1 MERQH
6 QVEVL
11 KQSWENEPRWQG
23 IKRPYTAEQVVRLR
37 SSVQIE
43 YTLARLGS
51 ERLWNLMHTEPF
63 VQALGA
69 LTGNQAVQQVLV
81 GLKAIYLSG
90 WQVAADAN
98 TAGQTYPDQSLY
110 PSDSVPTVV
119 RKINNALLRADQLQ
133 HLHDKGDIH
142 WLAPIVADIEA
153 GLGGPLN
160 TFELVKSCIDAGASA
175 VHLEDQ
181 ISSLKKCGHMGG
193 KVLAPASEFLRKF
206 AAARLAADVL
216 DVPTLMVARTDAKG
230 ARLTRSDIDPIDQP
244 FLTGKRT
251 LEGYF
256 EIKGGLEL
264 AIARALSYA
273 PYADVIW
280 CETSTP
286 DLGEAQEFATAILEK
301 FPNKLLAY
309 NCSPSFNWKLH
320 MDDVTLRRF
329 QEELGNMGYK
339 FQFVT
344 LAGFHA
350 LNAAMFEL
358 AHGYKA
364 EGMAAYSRFQE
375 HEFQMERQLGYS
387 AVKHQSF
394 VGAGYYDEV
403 QMVITGGETSTAALK
418 GSTEEEQF
426 HR

>member
-1 MERQH
+1 
-6 QVEVL
+6 
-11 KQSWENEPRWQG
+11 
-23 IKRPYTAEQVVRLR
+23 
-37 SSVQIE
+37 
-43 YTLARLGS
+43 
-51 ERLWNLMHTEPF
+51 
-63 VQALGA
+63 
-69 LTGNQAVQQVLV
+69 
-81 GLKAIYLSG
+81 
-90 WQVAADAN
+90 
-98 TAGQTYPDQSLY
+98 
-110 PSDSVPTVV
+110 
-119 RKINNALLRADQLQ
+119 
-133 HLHDKGDIH
+133 
-142 WLAPIVADIEA
+142 
-153 GLGGPLN
+153 
-160 TFELVKSCIDAGASA
+160 
-175 VHLEDQ
+175 
-181 ISSLKKCGHMGG
+181 MGG
-193 KVLAPASEFLRKF
+193 KVLAPSSEFLRKF

-256 EIKGGLEL
+256 EIKGDLEL
-264 AIARALSYA
+264 AIVRALSYA

-280 CETSTP
+280 CETSSP
-286 DLGEAQEFATAILEK
+286 DLGEAREFAKAILEK

-320 MDDVTLRRF
+320 MDDATLLRF
-329 QEELGNMGYK
+329 QEELGSMGYK

-344 LAGFHA
+344 LAGFHS
-350 LNAAMFEL
+350 LNTAMFEL

-364 EGMAAYSRFQE
+364 DGMAAYSRLQE

-387 AVKHQSF
+387 AVKHQAF

-426 HR
+426 HT